1 MEINLWGE
9 ATLSKA
15 TDLMFSS
22 IKNDDYQI
30 EHIIIVPDRFSLLAE
45 KKLLSTL
52 KNGILFNIKVTTFSN
67 FAKFILQEKKLNSDM
82 ISVGERLLVISKA
95 VKNCKDNF
103 LYFKKSNINFC
114 DKILKTI
121 SLLQSSGVAWQDL
134 EKEEK
139 CKKVLKNKLHDI
151 ALIYKEYL
159 ELLGE
164 KLDSATLL
172 DIAFSQNDVK
182 DIFKNKIVYLAQ
194 FDSFTAQM
202 YNSIKFLA
210 ENCKSL
216 NISFAKSMNLG
227 NDYIYEKDV
236 EQKVFNIAKELGC
249 QINVNI
255 GNSQKSDIEQAILK
269 SLYSSEKD
277 SCLNNKYQSFSAFS
291 KRQEVENMA
300 KLIAEKIRQGYKYN
314 DFEIAVGGLEEYSTL
329 IDEIFSKYNFSYYI
343 DLGLTANQTIFAR
356 CLLSYIEIINSGF
369 SLESLLN
376 FFINPVI
383 KLWNDDKDVVEQ
395 IIKYNIDG
403 KWKFEKFF
411 NFNNECSSYIKKLSS
426 IKTNHE
432 RNLLIKEFVC
442 KIKDLHSNYI
452 ENLDNNLFFKEKN
465 IELQTYEI
473 VEDALNI
480 IFKNEDENEKCN
492 LKEFAKELEL
502 LLQSKNTFS
511 VPTLV
516 DGIMVGD
523 ATESFFENKKVLYI
537 IGGQS
542 LPKIIGDNSL
552 LSDMDIVNPIY
563 KKFVEPTSKMINRRN
578 RFSLFN
584 LLSSVQEELFI
595 SYLQFD
601 DEGNKINQP
610 LFIEQLNFIFKNK
623 TIKFANNINNKN
635 ITVREIG
642 CLNNLEKFVLSENNN
657 NKFEKHFKLN
667 EELLRQEQ
675 IEDIMFKNKTV
686 SVSQLESYFSCPFK
700 HFARYGLKLKE
711 KEIFKFDQ
719 RDVGNLCHKAV
730 EVFVQGI
737 IDKKYNLEHGIVD
750 RFIEEEFDKI
760 IDQEDLN
767 KKLEV
772 LPERNGLEKFLKFQI
787 KTILCNVVLELKNSF
802 YFPKF
807 VEYKIEDGNILKNKI
822 KFVGKI
828 DRIDEAEDYFRILD
842 YKTGHV
848 SSVVKDLYY
857 GDKLQL
863 FLYAKIVRKKLNKN
877 CGGVFYFNC
886 KFEYEDIEKG
896 KSLLKGIAQDDDEN
910 LKLFDKELPF
920 KNKSVILQLALS
932 NAKNKTKNYTGR
944 VITKK
949 SLTFYENYAEK
960 VAEKAIEEIKSGY
973 IIPKPDDNSCLSCK
987 YSSICLYNSKLGT
1000 RQKTF
1005 NEKKF
1010 LED

>member
-1 MEINLWGE
+1 M
-9 ATLSKA
+9 
-15 TDLMFSS
+15 
-22 IKNDDYQI
+22 
-30 EHIIIVPDRFSLLAE
+30 
-45 KKLLSTL
+45 
-52 KNGILFNIKVTTFSN
+52 
-67 FAKFILQEKKLNSDM
+67 
-82 ISVGERLLVISKA
+82 
-95 VKNCKDNF
+95 
-103 LYFKKSNINFC
+103 
-114 DKILKTI
+114 
-121 SLLQSSGVAWQDL
+121 
-134 EKEEK
+134 
-139 CKKVLKNKLHDI
+139 
-151 ALIYKEYL
+151 
-159 ELLGE
+159 
-164 KLDSATLL
+164 
-172 DIAFSQNDVK
+172 
-182 DIFKNKIVYLAQ
+182 
-194 FDSFTAQM
+194 
-202 YNSIKFLA
+202 
-210 ENCKSL
+210 
-216 NISFAKSMNLG
+216 
-227 NDYIYEKDV
+227 
-236 EQKVFNIAKELGC
+236 
-249 QINVNI
+249 
-255 GNSQKSDIEQAILK
+255 
-269 SLYSSEKD
+269 
-277 SCLNNKYQSFSAFS
+277 
-291 KRQEVENMA
+291 
-300 KLIAEKIRQGYKYN
+300 
-314 DFEIAVGGLEEYSTL
+314 
-329 IDEIFSKYNFSYYI
+329 
-343 DLGLTANQTIFAR
+343 
-356 CLLSYIEIINSGF
+356 
-369 SLESLLN
+369 
-376 FFINPVI
+376 
-383 KLWNDDKDVVEQ
+383 
-395 IIKYNIDG
+395 
-403 KWKFEKFF
+403 
-411 NFNNECSSYIKKLSS
+411 SS

-452 ENLDNNLFFKEKN
+452 ENFDNNLFFKEKN

-480 IFKNEDENEKCN
+480 IFKNEGENEKCN

-584 LLSSVQEELFI
+584 LLSSVQDELFI

-610 LFIEQLNFIFKNK
+610 LFIEQLNFIFKYK
-623 TIKFANNINNKN
+623 TIKFANNINDKN
-635 ITVREIG
+635 ITAREIG
-642 CLNNLEKFVLSENNN
+642 CLNNLEKFVLSENNK

-730 EVFVQGI
+730 EVFVQGV

-760 IDQEDLN
+760 IYQEDLN

-772 LPERNGLEKFLKFQI
+772 LPERNGLEQFLKFQI

-848 SSVVKDLYY
+848 GSVVKDLYY

-863 FLYAKIVRKKLNKN
+863 FLYAKIVREKLNKN

-920 KNKSVILQLALS
+920 KNKSAILQLALS
-932 NAKNKTKNYTGR
+932 NTKNKTKNYTGR
-944 VITKK
+944 VIAKK